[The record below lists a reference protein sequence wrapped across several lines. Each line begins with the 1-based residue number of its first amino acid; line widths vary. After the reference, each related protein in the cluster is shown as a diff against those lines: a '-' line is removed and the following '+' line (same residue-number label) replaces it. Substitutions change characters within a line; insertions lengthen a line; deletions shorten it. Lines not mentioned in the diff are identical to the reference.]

1 MCDSVA
7 LNFEL
12 KNGKSSQVKI
22 DQQLLVINMSSIVF
36 SVSLLPIQVAPD
48 SHLET
53 DQRLVLVQVWE
64 LARSQW
70 KMIPN
75 FWRVK
80 LWSSAD

>member
-53 DQRLVLVQVWE
+53 DQRLVLVQVSE
-64 LARSQW
+64 LARSQ
-70 KMIPN
+70 
-75 FWRVK
+75 
-80 LWSSAD
+80 